1 MAAPSLSRMQMQGR
15 VLAALIMREM
25 STRYGRSVG
34 GYIWAVLEPVGFIVI
49 LSVVFS
55 QISRRPPLGDSFPM
69 FYATG
74 YMIFHFYRDISGV
87 VSESIAVNRALLTF
101 PRVTLIDAVI
111 ARFTL
116 QFITV
121 FFVSCLVLGSL
132 WIITGHDLTLDV
144 VALFQAVFF
153 SSALGLGIGA
163 LNCVLFA
170 YSPTWKRSFAIIN
183 RPMFLISGVFFLYE
197 DLPFQAQQLLW
208 WNPLIHVTA
217 LMRAAFY
224 PIYEPLFVSF
234 PYLMV
239 ASLTPLFFGIL
250 LLRVL
255 KARIVD
261 Q

>member
-1 MAAPSLSRMQMQGR
+1 MQGR

-25 STRYGRSVG
+25 STRYGRSMG

-49 LSVVFS
+49 LSVLFS

-74 YMIFHFYRDISGV
+74 YMIFHFYRDISTV
-87 VSESIAVNRALLTF
+87 VSESIAVNRPLLTF

-111 ARFTL
+111 ARFVL

-121 FFVSCLVLGSL
+121 FFVSTLVLGTL
-132 WIITGHDLTLDV
+132 WVITGHDLTLDP
-144 VALFQAVFF
+144 VALFQAVLF

-170 YSPTWKRSFAIIN
+170 YSPTWKRVYAIIN
-183 RPMFLISGVFFLYE
+183 RPLFLISGVFFLYS
-197 DLPFQAQQLLW
+197 DMPFQAQQILW

-217 LMRAAFY
+217 LMRSAFY
-224 PIYEPLFVSF
+224 PIYDPLFVSF
-234 PYLMV
+234 PYLMF
-239 ASLTPLFFGIL
+239 ASLTPLFLGIL
-250 LLRVL
+250 FLRVL

>member
-1 MAAPSLSRMQMQGR
+1 MQMQGR

-25 STRYGRSVG
+25 STRYGRTMG
-34 GYIWAVLEPVGFIVI
+34 GYIWAVLEPVGFIVL
-49 LSVVFS
+49 LSIVFS
-55 QISRRPPLGDSFPM
+55 QITHRPPLGDDFPM

-74 YMIFHFYRDISGV
+74 YMVFHFYRDISGV
-87 VSESIAVNRALLTF
+87 VSESIAVNKPLLTF

-111 ARFTL
+111 ARFAL

-121 FFVSCLVLGSL
+121 FFVSALVLGTL
-132 WIITGHDLTLDV
+132 WVISGHGLTLDM
-144 VALFQAVFF
+144 VALFKAVMF
-153 SSALGLGIGA
+153 SAALGLGVGA

-170 YSPTWKRSFAIIN
+170 YSPTWKRSFAILN
-183 RPMFLISGVFFLYE
+183 RPLFLISGIFFLYE
-197 DLPFQAQQLLW
+197 DLPFQAQQILW
-208 WNPLIHVTA
+208 WNPLMHLTA

-224 PIYEPLFVSF
+224 PIYDPLFVSF

-250 LLRVL
+250 FLRVL
-255 KARIVD
+255 KSRIVD